1 VRIIHTEGLSPTSLR
16 TETEKLFVY
25 NGLDCCVTYEV
36 LDAILPQLDEVTSPT
51 YDFSRALQGP
61 VLDMK
66 FRGVKIDAA
75 RREQVISDLRE
86 QLSVLES
93 DLERIVVEGLGYFGF
108 NWRSNACLKH
118 LFYDILGIPVNRRA
132 GQVTVNREALEKMDS
147 YFVARPLLNHLLAL
161 RDLGKKIGVLSTSVD
176 SDGRIRTS
184 YGIGSTTTGRFSS
197 SFSEFG
203 TGTNLQNIEES
214 LRSVFVADPGM
225 KLAYFDEPQ
234 GESRVVGGIEW
245 NLFHDGT
252 YLDACEGGDLHTV
265 VAKLCW
271 PDLDWPGNPRGDRAL
286 AEQPYYRHYDR
297 RFMCKKIGH
306 GSNYL
311 GTPATLAKQAKIER
325 RAIEEFQPKYFAAF
339 PAHKRWHEHVDR
351 VLRSEGRL
359 TTLTGRRRYFFGR
372 RDDSGTLREAVA
384 YDPQG
389 SLADILNR
397 GMLALWRANIC
408 QLLLQ
413 IHDAVVVQ
421 YPEEAEDELIPK
433 IRSLL
438 TQSVEL
444 RHGRKLTLEPDVKS
458 GWNWGNY
465 SESNH
470 DGLKSYKPG
479 DKRTRTKEVG
489 VLDRVVHRVHRR
501 A

>member
-1 VRIIHTEGLSPTSLR
+1 MKVIKTEEISGPPSSTSVGLWI
-16 TETEKLFVY
+16 Y
-25 NGLDCCVTYEV
+25 NGLDCCVTFEV
-36 LDAILPQLDEVTSPT
+36 LDALLPQLDNQTSAT
-51 YDFSRALQGP
+51 YAFSRELQAPALDMRLQGIR
-61 VLDMK
+61 VDN
-66 FRGVKIDAA
+66 G
-75 RREQVISDLRE
+75 RRQEIISQFIE
-86 QLSVLES
+86 HSSQLET
-93 DLERIVVEGLGYFGF
+93 DLERIVVEGLGFFGF
-108 NWRSNACLKH
+108 NWRSNDNLRE
-118 LFYDILGIPVNRRA
+118 LFYSRLGIPVIRKQGRP
-132 GQVTVNREALEKMDS
+132 TVDREALERMEA
-147 YFVARPLLNHLLAL
+147 YFVARPIINHLIAL
-161 RDLGKKIGVLSTSVD
+161 RDLGKKIGLLRTEIDPD
-176 SDGRIRTS
+176 SRMRTDFNIA
-184 YGIGSTTTGRFSS
+184 GTTTGRFSS
-197 SFSEFG
+197 SRSEFG
-203 TGTNLQNIEES
+203 TGTNAQNIEES

-245 NLFHDGT
+245 NLFEDGT

-271 PDLDWPGNPRGDRAL
+271 PDLDWPGDPIGDRKL
-286 AEQPYYRHYDR
+286 AELPYYRHYDR

-325 RAIEEFQPKYFAAF
+325 RAIEEFQPKYFVAF
-339 PAHKRWHEHVDR
+339 PAHKRWHEHVES

-372 RDDSGTLREAVA
+372 RDDAGTLREAVA

-421 YPEEAEDELIPK
+421 YPEEAEDELIPT